1 MIKYSHIINMIYYYI
16 LLISILILVILTVY
30 YIVHV
35 YNSLI
40 FDDVNNHLYYM
51 TRDETS
57 LFLEYDEDAYVANL
71 SSIDLYARK
80 AITKSEYL
88 DVIKNSAA
96 SFTYS
101 DREILDKCTKI
112 ADELLRKVKIDSISK
127 EKNLNYSKY
136 INYKDIATIK
146 WVLAKTSAED
156 SEDKIYRYEEGLP
169 HTRKN
174 IIFLSTKVINYS
186 EDELIKILIHEKI
199 HIYQRYNEKLFK
211 NIINN
216 MGYTEISNINE
227 ISADTLKYIRANPDL
242 DKKVYKNITDGNLML
257 CLYNSDRP
265 NGINDVVIKDYSM
278 EHPYEKIAYEISE
291 YIHNMSKIEIY
302 KQI

>member
-1 MIKYSHIINMIYYYI
+1 MIYYYI
-16 LLISILILVILTVY
+16 LFISILILVILTVY

-156 SEDKIYRYEEGLP
+156 TEDKIYRYEEGLP

-265 NGINDVVIKDYSM
+265 NGINDVVIKDYSL

>member
-1 MIKYSHIINMIYYYI
+1 MIYYYI

-80 AITKSEYL
+80 AITKNEYL

-265 NGINDVVIKDYSM
+265 NGINDVIIKDYSL

-291 YIHNMSKIEIY
+291 YIHNMNKIEIY

>member
-1 MIKYSHIINMIYYYI
+1 MIYYYI

-174 IIFLSTKVINYS
+174 IIFLSTKVLNYP

-216 MGYTEISNINE
+216 MGYTEVSNINE

-265 NGINDVVIKDYSM
+265 NGINDVVIKDYSS

>member
-1 MIKYSHIINMIYYYI
+1 MIYYYI

-51 TRDETS
+51 TRDEPS

>member
-1 MIKYSHIINMIYYYI
+1 MIYYYI

-30 YIVHV
+30 YIVHL

-51 TRDETS
+51 TKDETS
-57 LFLEYDEDAYVANL
+57 LFLEYDDDAYVANL

-80 AITKSEYL
+80 AITNSEYINF
-88 DVIKNSAA
+88 IKNSAA

-146 WVLAKTSAED
+146 WVISKTSAED

-174 IIFLSTKVINYS
+174 IIFLSTKVLNYS

-216 MGYTEISNINE
+216 MGYTEVSINDISTN
-227 ISADTLKYIRANPDL
+227 TLKYIRANPDL
-242 DKKVYKNITDGNLML
+242 DKKIYKNINDGNLML
-257 CLYNSDRP
+257 CLYSSDRP
-265 NGINDVVIKDYSM
+265 NGINDVLIKDYSS
-278 EHPYEKIAYEISE
+278 EHPYEKIAYEISD

>member
-1 MIKYSHIINMIYYYI
+1 
-16 LLISILILVILTVY
+16 
-30 YIVHV
+30 
-35 YNSLI
+35 
-40 FDDVNNHLYYM
+40 M

-265 NGINDVVIKDYSM
+265 NGINDVVIKDYSL

>member
-1 MIKYSHIINMIYYYI
+1 MIYYYI

-227 ISADTLKYIRANPDL
+227 ISTDTLKYIRANPDL

-265 NGINDVVIKDYSM
+265 NGINDVVIKDYSL

>member
-1 MIKYSHIINMIYYYI
+1 MIYYYI

-291 YIHNMSKIEIY
+291 YIHNMRKIEIY

>member
-1 MIKYSHIINMIYYYI
+1 MIYYYI
-16 LLISILILVILTVY
+16 LLISILILLILTVY

-80 AITKSEYL
+80 AITKSEYI
-88 DVIKNSAA
+88 DVIKKSSA

-146 WVLAKTSAED
+146 WVLSKTSAED
-156 SEDKIYRYEEGLP
+156 SEDKIYRYEEALP

-174 IIFLSTKVINYS
+174 IIFLSTKVLNYS

-216 MGYTEISNINE
+216 MGYTEVSNINE

-265 NGINDVVIKDYSM
+265 NGINDVVIKNYSS

>member
-1 MIKYSHIINMIYYYI
+1 
-16 LLISILILVILTVY
+16 
-30 YIVHV
+30 
-35 YNSLI
+35 
-40 FDDVNNHLYYM
+40 M
-51 TRDETS
+51 TKDETS
-57 LFLEYDEDAYVANL
+57 LFLEYDDDAYVANL

-80 AITKSEYL
+80 AITNSEYINF
-88 DVIKNSAA
+88 IKNSAA

-146 WVLAKTSAED
+146 WVISKTSAED

-174 IIFLSTKVINYS
+174 IIFLSTKVLNYS

-216 MGYTEISNINE
+216 MGYTEVSINDISTN
-227 ISADTLKYIRANPDL
+227 TLKYIRANPDL
-242 DKKVYKNITDGNLML
+242 DKKIYKNINDGNLML
-257 CLYNSDRP
+257 CLYSSDRP
-265 NGINDVVIKDYSM
+265 NGINDVLIKDYSS
-278 EHPYEKIAYEISE
+278 EHPYEKIAYEISD

>member
-1 MIKYSHIINMIYYYI
+1 MIYYYI

-80 AITKSEYL
+80 AITKNEYL

-156 SEDKIYRYEEGLP
+156 TEDKIYRYEEGLP

-265 NGINDVVIKDYSM
+265 NGINDVVIKDYSL

>member
-1 MIKYSHIINMIYYYI
+1 MIYYYI

-51 TRDETS
+51 TKDETS
-57 LFLEYDEDAYVANL
+57 LFLEYDDDAYVANL

-80 AITKSEYL
+80 AITNSEYINF
-88 DVIKNSAA
+88 IKNSAA
-96 SFTYS
+96 PFTYS

-146 WVLAKTSAED
+146 WVISKTSAED

-174 IIFLSTKVINYS
+174 IIFLSTKVLNYS

-216 MGYTEISNINE
+216 MGYTEVSINDISTN
-227 ISADTLKYIRANPDL
+227 TLKYIRANPDL
-242 DKKVYKNITDGNLML
+242 DKKIYKNINDGNLML
-257 CLYNSDRP
+257 CLYSSDRP
-265 NGINDVVIKDYSM
+265 NGINDVLIKDYSS
-278 EHPYEKIAYEISE
+278 EHPYEKIAYEISD

>member
-1 MIKYSHIINMIYYYI
+1 MIYYYI

-51 TRDETS
+51 TKDETS
-57 LFLEYDEDAYVANL
+57 LFLEYDDDAYVANL

-80 AITKSEYL
+80 AITNSEYINF
-88 DVIKNSAA
+88 IKNSAA

-146 WVLAKTSAED
+146 WVISKTSAED

-174 IIFLSTKVINYS
+174 IIFLSTKVLNYS

-216 MGYTEISNINE
+216 MGYTEVSINDISTN
-227 ISADTLKYIRANPDL
+227 TLKYIRANPDL
-242 DKKVYKNITDGNLML
+242 DKKIYKNINDGNLML
-257 CLYNSDRP
+257 CLYSSDRP
-265 NGINDVVIKDYSM
+265 NGINDVLIKDYSS
-278 EHPYEKIAYEISE
+278 EHPYEKIAYEISD

>member
-1 MIKYSHIINMIYYYI
+1 MIYYYI

>member
-1 MIKYSHIINMIYYYI
+1 MIKYSYIINMIYYYI

-51 TRDETS
+51 TKDETS
-57 LFLEYDEDAYVANL
+57 LFLEYDDDAYVANL

-80 AITKSEYL
+80 AITNSEYINF
-88 DVIKNSAA
+88 IKNSAA
-96 SFTYS
+96 PFTYS

-146 WVLAKTSAED
+146 WVISKTSAED

-174 IIFLSTKVINYS
+174 IIFLSTKVLNYS

-211 NIINN
+211 NIISN
-216 MGYTEISNINE
+216 MGYTEVSINDISTN
-227 ISADTLKYIRANPDL
+227 TLKYIRANPDL
-242 DKKVYKNITDGNLML
+242 DKKIYKNINDGNLML
-257 CLYNSDRP
+257 CLYSSDRP
-265 NGINDVVIKDYSM
+265 NGINDVLIKDYSS
-278 EHPYEKIAYEISE
+278 EHPYEKIAYEISD

>member
-1 MIKYSHIINMIYYYI
+1 MIYYYI

-265 NGINDVVIKDYSM
+265 NGINDVVIKDYSL

>member
-1 MIKYSHIINMIYYYI
+1 MIYYYI

-80 AITKSEYL
+80 AITKNEYL

-291 YIHNMSKIEIY
+291 YIHNMNKIEIY

>member
-1 MIKYSHIINMIYYYI
+1 MIYYYI

-156 SEDKIYRYEEGLP
+156 TEDKIYRYEEGLP

-265 NGINDVVIKDYSM
+265 NGINDVVIKDYSL

>member
-1 MIKYSHIINMIYYYI
+1 MIYYYI
-16 LLISILILVILTVY
+16 LFISILILVILTVY

-80 AITKSEYL
+80 AITKNEYL

-156 SEDKIYRYEEGLP
+156 TEDKIYRYEEGLP

-265 NGINDVVIKDYSM
+265 NGINDVVIKDYSL

>member
-1 MIKYSHIINMIYYYI
+1 MIYYYI

-216 MGYTEISNINE
+216 MGYTEVSNINE

-265 NGINDVVIKDYSM
+265 NGINDVIIKDYSL

>member
-1 MIKYSHIINMIYYYI
+1 MIYYYI
-16 LLISILILVILTVY
+16 LLISILILLILTVY

-80 AITKSEYL
+80 AITKSEYI
-88 DVIKNSAA
+88 DVIKKSSA

-146 WVLAKTSAED
+146 WVLSKTSAED

-174 IIFLSTKVINYS
+174 IIFLSTKVLNYS

-216 MGYTEISNINE
+216 MGYTEVSNINE

-265 NGINDVVIKDYSM
+265 NGINDVVIKNYSS

>member
-30 YIVHV
+30 YIVHL

-51 TRDETS
+51 TKDETS
-57 LFLEYDEDAYVANL
+57 LFLEYDDDAYVANL

-80 AITKSEYL
+80 AITNSEYINF
-88 DVIKNSAA
+88 IKNSAA

-146 WVLAKTSAED
+146 WVISKTSAED

-174 IIFLSTKVINYS
+174 IIFLSTKVLNYS

-216 MGYTEISNINE
+216 MGYTEVSINDISTN
-227 ISADTLKYIRANPDL
+227 TLKYIRANPDL
-242 DKKVYKNITDGNLML
+242 DKKIYKNINDGNLML
-257 CLYNSDRP
+257 CLYSSDRP
-265 NGINDVVIKDYSM
+265 NGINDVLIKDYSS
-278 EHPYEKIAYEISE
+278 EHPYEKIAYEISD

>member
-1 MIKYSHIINMIYYYI
+1 MIYYYI

-51 TRDETS
+51 TKDETS
-57 LFLEYDEDAYVANL
+57 LFLEYDDDAYVANL

-80 AITKSEYL
+80 AITNSEYINF
-88 DVIKNSAA
+88 IKNSAA

-101 DREILDKCTKI
+101 DREILDKCTKM

-146 WVLAKTSAED
+146 WVISKTSAED

-174 IIFLSTKVINYS
+174 IIFLSTKVLNYS

-216 MGYTEISNINE
+216 MGYTEVSINDISTN
-227 ISADTLKYIRANPDL
+227 TLKYIRANPDL
-242 DKKVYKNITDGNLML
+242 DKKIYKNINDGNLML
-257 CLYNSDRP
+257 CLYSSDRP
-265 NGINDVVIKDYSM
+265 NGINDVLIKDYSS
-278 EHPYEKIAYEISE
+278 EHPYEKIAYEISD

>member
-1 MIKYSHIINMIYYYI
+1 MIYYYI

-80 AITKSEYL
+80 AITKNEYL

-265 NGINDVVIKDYSM
+265 NGINDVVIKDYSL